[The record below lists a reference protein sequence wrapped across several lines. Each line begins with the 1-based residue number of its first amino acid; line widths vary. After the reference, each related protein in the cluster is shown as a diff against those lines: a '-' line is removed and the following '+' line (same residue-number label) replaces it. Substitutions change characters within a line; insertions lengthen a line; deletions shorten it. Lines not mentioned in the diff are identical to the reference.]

1 MTSTNDRRET
11 EAAAGSKTS
20 RGSGPGRWE
29 SVRSRLRYGT
39 SLQLKLIA
47 PALVISCLV
56 VGSLF
61 WFAFASLHSSIQ
73 SIYEQRARSVAA
85 LISKSI
91 QEKDYILYY
100 SDELDADIRT
110 LLSRY
115 ESIVGITVIGAT
127 ARGLVTV
134 ASTDPTAVGRL
145 ASKEEAER
153 YERLGD
159 VAVESVHSARSDV
172 LRAVHPIMSGMER
185 VGVVV
190 VDMSLDEQAGYVRR
204 LSWAFGV
211 AAIVGFLLLGGLIHL
226 ALTALVTRPVRRLAR
241 AAVAITQRDYSI
253 DIASTLRRPPGTP
266 VRDEV
271 CQLEDGFHF
280 MSRVIQTH
288 EQELRKLVL
297 LDDVTGL
304 YNVTHF
310 QRQLGIELSKGKRYR
325 HATSLLVVDM
335 GGLSALD
342 AADADRVRVRTASF
356 LLSGLRRVDTVFR
369 IGADRMAALLP
380 VTSLEGAWVAA
391 DRLRA
396 YSADVV
402 SQVAFPVSLT
412 VTSMGWEPDDDV
424 SADVILHQ
432 LSIEK
437 EDSPE

>member
-1 MTSTNDRRET
+1 MTSTNDRHET
-11 EAAAGSKTS
+11 EAAAGSEIP
-20 RGSGPGRWE
+20 GVPGPGRWV

-47 PALVISCLV
+47 PALVISFLV
-56 VGSLF
+56 VGALF
-61 WFAFASLHSSIQ
+61 GFAFASLHSSIQ

-100 SDELDADIRT
+100 SDELDADIRK
-110 LLSRY
+110 LLSQY

-145 ASKEEAER
+145 ASEEEAER

-159 VAVESVHSARSDV
+159 VAVESVHSARSDF
-172 LRAVHPIMSGMER
+172 LRAVHPITSGMEKA
-185 VGVVV
+185 GVVV
-190 VDMSLDEQAGYVRR
+190 VDMSLDEQAGTMQR

-211 AAIVGFLLLGGLIHL
+211 AAIAGFLLLGGLIHL

-241 AAVAITQRDYSI
+241 ATVAITQRDYSV
-253 DIASTLRRPPGTP
+253 DVASASRRTPGTP

-271 CQLEDGFHF
+271 CQLEDGFRF
-280 MSRVIQTH
+280 MSKVIQTH

-304 YNVTHF
+304 YNVAHF
-310 QRQLGIELSKGKRYR
+310 HAQLGIELGKGKRYR
-325 HATSLLVVDM
+325 HPTSLLVVDL
-335 GGLSALD
+335 GGLSDLD

-356 LLSGLRRVDTVFR
+356 LLSGVRRVDTVFR
-369 IGADRMAALLP
+369 IGSDRMAALLP
-380 VTSLEGAWVAA
+380 VTPLERAWVAA

-402 SQVAFPVSLT
+402 SKFDFPVSLT
-412 VTSMGWEPDDDV
+412 VISMGWEPDDDASV
-424 SADVILHQ
+424 DVILHQ
-432 LSIEK
+432 LSAER

>member
-1 MTSTNDRRET
+1 MTSTNDRHET
-11 EAAAGSKTS
+11 EAAAGSEIP
-20 RGSGPGRWE
+20 GVPGPGRWV

-47 PALVISCLV
+47 PALVISFLV
-56 VGSLF
+56 VGALF
-61 WFAFASLHSSIQ
+61 GFAFASLHSSIQ

-100 SDELDADIRT
+100 SDELDADIRK

-115 ESIVGITVIGAT
+115 ESIVGIAVIGAT

-145 ASKEEAER
+145 ASEEEAER

-159 VAVESVHSARSDV
+159 VAVESVHSARSDF
-172 LRAVHPIMSGMER
+172 LRAVHPITSGMEKA
-185 VGVVV
+185 GVVV
-190 VDMSLDEQAGYVRR
+190 VDMSLDEQAGTMQR

-211 AAIVGFLLLGGLIHL
+211 AAIAGFLLLGGLIHL

-241 AAVAITQRDYSI
+241 ATVAITQRDYSV
-253 DIASTLRRPPGTP
+253 DVASASRRTPGTP

-271 CQLEDGFHF
+271 CQLEDGFRF
-280 MSRVIQTH
+280 MSKVIQTH

-304 YNVTHF
+304 YNVAHF
-310 QRQLGIELSKGKRYR
+310 HAQLGIELGKGKRYR
-325 HATSLLVVDM
+325 HPTSLLVVDL
-335 GGLSALD
+335 GGLSDLD

-356 LLSGLRRVDTVFR
+356 LLSGVRRVDTVFR
-369 IGADRMAALLP
+369 IGSDRMAALLP
-380 VTSLEGAWVAA
+380 VTPLERAWVAA

-402 SQVAFPVSLT
+402 SEFDFPVSLT
-412 VTSMGWEPDDDV
+412 VISMGWEPDDDASV
-424 SADVILHQ
+424 DVILHQ
-432 LSIEK
+432 LSAER

>member
-1 MTSTNDRRET
+1 MTSTNDRHET
-11 EAAAGSKTS
+11 EAAAGSEIP
-20 RGSGPGRWE
+20 GVPGPGRWV

-47 PALVISCLV
+47 PALVISFLV
-56 VGSLF
+56 VGALF
-61 WFAFASLHSSIQ
+61 GFAFASLHSSIQ

-100 SDELDADIRT
+100 SDELDADIRK
-110 LLSRY
+110 LLSQY

-145 ASKEEAER
+145 ASEEEAER

-159 VAVESVHSARSDV
+159 VAVESVHSARSDF
-172 LRAVHPIMSGMER
+172 LRAVHPITSGMEKA
-185 VGVVV
+185 GVVV
-190 VDMSLDEQAGYVRR
+190 VDMSLDEQAGTMQR

-211 AAIVGFLLLGGLIHL
+211 AAIAGFLLLGGLIHL

-241 AAVAITQRDYSI
+241 ATVAITQRDYSV
-253 DIASTLRRPPGTP
+253 DVASASRRTPGTP

-271 CQLEDGFHF
+271 CQLEDGFRF
-280 MSRVIQTH
+280 MSKVIQTH

-304 YNVTHF
+304 YNVAHF
-310 QRQLGIELSKGKRYR
+310 HAQLGIELGKGKRYR
-325 HATSLLVVDM
+325 HPTSLLVVDL
-335 GGLSALD
+335 GGLSDLD

-356 LLSGLRRVDTVFR
+356 LLSGVRRVDTVFR
-369 IGADRMAALLP
+369 IGSDRMAALLP
-380 VTSLEGAWVAA
+380 VTPLERAWVAA

-402 SQVAFPVSLT
+402 SEFDFPVSLT
-412 VTSMGWEPDDDV
+412 VISMGWEPDDDASV
-424 SADVILHQ
+424 DVILHQ
-432 LSIEK
+432 LSAER

>member
-1 MTSTNDRRET
+1 MTSTKDRHET
-11 EAAAGSKTS
+11 EAAAGSEIP
-20 RGSGPGRWE
+20 GVPGPGGWA

-39 SLQLKLIA
+39 SLRLKLIA
-47 PALVISCLV
+47 PALVISGLI
-56 VGSLF
+56 VGALF

-100 SDELDADIRT
+100 SDELDADIRN

-145 ASKEEAER
+145 ASEKEAER

-159 VAVESVHSARSDV
+159 VAVESVHSARGDF
-172 LRAVHPIMSGMER
+172 LRAVHPITSGVEKA
-185 VGVVV
+185 GVVV
-190 VDMSLDEQAGYVRR
+190 VDMSLDEQAGTTQR

-211 AAIVGFLLLGGLIHL
+211 AAIAGFLLLWGLIHL
-226 ALTALVTRPVRRLAR
+226 ALTALVTRPVQRLAR
-241 AAVAITQRDYSI
+241 AAIAVTQRDYSI
-253 DIASTLRRPPGTP
+253 DIVPALRRTPGTP

-288 EQELRKLVL
+288 EQELRRLVL

-310 QRQLGIELSKGKRYR
+310 QRQLGIELGKGKRYR
-325 HATSLLVVDM
+325 HATSLVVVDL
-335 GGLSALD
+335 GGLSDLD
-342 AADADRVRVRTASF
+342 VAGADRVRVRTASF
-356 LLSGLRRVDTVFR
+356 LLSGLRRVDTAFR
-369 IGADRMAALLP
+369 IGPNRMAALLP
-380 VTSLEGAWVAA
+380 ATPLEGAWVAA

-396 YSADVV
+396 YSADVI
-402 SQVAFPVSLT
+402 SKVAFPVSLT
-412 VTSMGWEPDDDV
+412 VTSMGWDPDDDASV
-424 SADVILHQ
+424 DVILHQ
-432 LSIEK
+432 LSAGR

>member
-11 EAAAGSKTS
+11 EAAADSGTL
-20 RGSGPGRWE
+20 GVSGPGGWAR
-29 SVRSRLRYGT
+29 VRSRLRYGT

-56 VGSLF
+56 VGALF

-100 SDELDADIRT
+100 SDELDADIRK
-110 LLSRY
+110 LLSQY

-145 ASKEEAER
+145 ASEEEAER
-153 YERLGD
+153 YESMSD
-159 VAVESVHSARSDV
+159 VAVESVHSARRDF
-172 LRAVHPIMSGMER
+172 LRAVHPITSGIEKA
-185 VGVVV
+185 GVVV
-190 VDMSLDEQAGYVRR
+190 VDMSLDEQAGYVRG
-204 LSWAFGV
+204 LAWSFGV
-211 AAIVGFLLLGGLIHL
+211 AAIAGFLLLGGLLHL
-226 ALTALVTRPVRRLAR
+226 VLTVLVTQPVRRLAR
-241 AAVAITQRDYSI
+241 AAVAITQRDYSV
-253 DIASTLRRPPGTP
+253 DIASTLRRTPGTP

-280 MSRVIQTH
+280 MSKVIQTH

-304 YNVTHF
+304 YNVAHF
-310 QRQLGIELSKGKRYR
+310 QGQLGIELGKGRRYR
-325 HATSLLVVDM
+325 HPTSLLVVDI
-335 GGLSALD
+335 GGLSDLD
-342 AADADRVRVRTASF
+342 AADADRVRVRTANF

-369 IGADRMAALLP
+369 IGSDRMAALLP
-380 VTSLEGAWVAA
+380 VTPLEGAWIAA
-391 DRLRA
+391 GRLRV

-402 SQVAFPVSLT
+402 SQFAFPVSLT
-412 VTSMGWEPDDDV
+412 VTSMGWEPDDDA
-424 SADVILHQ
+424 SAVAILHQ
-432 LSIEK
+432 LSAEK

>member
-1 MTSTNDRRET
+1 MTSTNDRHET
-11 EAAAGSKTS
+11 EAAAGSEIP
-20 RGSGPGRWE
+20 GVPGPGRWV

-47 PALVISCLV
+47 PALVISFLV
-56 VGSLF
+56 VGALF
-61 WFAFASLHSSIQ
+61 GFAFASLHSSIQ

-100 SDELDADIRT
+100 SDELDADIRK
-110 LLSRY
+110 LLSQY

-145 ASKEEAER
+145 ASEEEAER

-159 VAVESVHSARSDV
+159 VAVESVHSARSDF
-172 LRAVHPIMSGMER
+172 LRAVHPITSGMEKA
-185 VGVVV
+185 GVVV
-190 VDMSLDEQAGYVRR
+190 VDMSLDEQAGTMQR

-211 AAIVGFLLLGGLIHL
+211 AAIAGFLLLGGLIHL

-241 AAVAITQRDYSI
+241 ATVAITQRDYSV
-253 DIASTLRRPPGTP
+253 DVASASRRTPGTP

-271 CQLEDGFHF
+271 CQLEDGFRF
-280 MSRVIQTH
+280 MSKVIQTH

-304 YNVTHF
+304 YNVAHF
-310 QRQLGIELSKGKRYR
+310 HAQLGIELGKGKRYR
-325 HATSLLVVDM
+325 HPTSLLVVDL
-335 GGLSALD
+335 GGLSDLD

-356 LLSGLRRVDTVFR
+356 LLSGVRRVDTVFR
-369 IGADRMAALLP
+369 IGSDRMAALLP
-380 VTSLEGAWVAA
+380 VTPLVRAWVAA

-402 SQVAFPVSLT
+402 SEFDFPVSLT
-412 VTSMGWEPDDDV
+412 VISMGWEPDDDASV
-424 SADVILHQ
+424 DVILHQ
-432 LSIEK
+432 LSAER

>member
-1 MTSTNDRRET
+1 
-11 EAAAGSKTS
+11 
-20 RGSGPGRWE
+20 
-29 SVRSRLRYGT
+29 
-39 SLQLKLIA
+39 
-47 PALVISCLV
+47 VISCLV
-56 VGSLF
+56 VGALF

-100 SDELDADIRT
+100 SDELDADIRR
-110 LLSRY
+110 LLSQH

-145 ASKEEAER
+145 VSEEEAER
-153 YERLGD
+153 YESMSD
-159 VAVESVHSARSDV
+159 VAVEFVHSARRDF
-172 LRAVHPIMSGMER
+172 LRAVHPITSGIEKA
-185 VGVVV
+185 GVVV
-190 VDMSLDEQAGYVRR
+190 VDMSLDEQAGYVRG
-204 LSWAFGV
+204 LAWSFVV
-211 AAIVGFLLLGGLIHL
+211 AAIAGFLLLGGLLHFV
-226 ALTALVTRPVRRLAR
+226 LTVLVTQPVRRLAR

-253 DIASTLRRPPGTP
+253 DIASTLRRTPGTP

-280 MSRVIQTH
+280 MSKVIQIH

-304 YNVTHF
+304 YNVAHF
-310 QRQLGIELSKGKRYR
+310 QGQLGIELGKGRRYR
-325 HATSLLVVDM
+325 HPTSLLVVDI
-335 GGLSALD
+335 GGLSDLD
-342 AADADRVRVRTASF
+342 AADADRVRVRTANF

-369 IGADRMAALLP
+369 IGSDRIAALLP
-380 VTSLEGAWVAA
+380 VTPLEGAWIAA
-391 DRLRA
+391 DRLRV

-402 SQVAFPVSLT
+402 SQFGFPISLT
-412 VTSMGWEPDDDV
+412 VTSMGWEPDDDA
-424 SADVILHQ
+424 SAAAILHQ
-432 LSIEK
+432 LSAEK

>member
-1 MTSTNDRRET
+1 MTSTDDQRET
-11 EAAAGSKTS
+11 EAAAGGGTP
-20 RGSGPGRWE
+20 RVPGRGGWAN
-29 SVRSRLRYGT
+29 VRSRLRYGT
-39 SLQLKLIA
+39 SLRLKLIA
-47 PALVISCLV
+47 PALGVSCLV
-56 VGSLF
+56 VGALF

-100 SDELDADIRT
+100 SDELDADIRK
-110 LLSRY
+110 LLSQY

-145 ASKEEAER
+145 ASEEEAER

-159 VAVESVHSARSDV
+159 VAVESVHSARSDF
-172 LRAVHPIMSGMER
+172 LRAVHPITSGTEKA
-185 VGVVV
+185 GVVV
-190 VDMSLDEQAGYVRR
+190 VDMSLDEQANTVRR

-211 AAIVGFLLLGGLIHL
+211 AAIAGFLLLGGLIHL
-226 ALTALVTRPVRRLAR
+226 ALTALVTRPVQRLAR
-241 AAVAITQRDYSI
+241 AAVALTQRDYSI
-253 DIASTLRRPPGTP
+253 DIASTSHRTPGTP

-280 MSRVIQTH
+280 MSKVIQTH

-310 QRQLGIELSKGKRYR
+310 HGQLGMELGKGKRYR
-325 HATSLLVVDM
+325 HPTSLLVVDM
-335 GGLSALD
+335 GGLSGLD

-369 IGADRMAALLP
+369 IGANRMAALLP
-380 VTSLEGAWVAA
+380 VTPLEGAWVAA

-402 SQVAFPVSLT
+402 STFDFPVSLT
-412 VTSMGWEPDDDV
+412 VTSMGWEPDDDA

-432 LSIEK
+432 LSAEK